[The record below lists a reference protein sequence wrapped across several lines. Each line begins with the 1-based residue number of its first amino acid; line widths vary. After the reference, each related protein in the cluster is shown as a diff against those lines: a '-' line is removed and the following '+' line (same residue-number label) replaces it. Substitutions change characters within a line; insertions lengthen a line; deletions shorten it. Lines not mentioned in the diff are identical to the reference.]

1 LLWDNAGFAKK
12 EAPSMSV
19 RRFLIPILALA
30 AFASACAGTSPSS
43 PTLAP
48 AEQPV
53 PTPGPGSAGGL
64 AATEPVSS
72 GLGEAAVFQIDPTAS
87 EVRFVIDEVLNG
99 SPNTVTGTTQV
110 ISGVIQVDPSQPSL
124 SIVGPITV
132 DAASLAT
139 DNNLRNGAIRRFI
152 LQANDFPEIVFV
164 STAVEGL
171 PAPATAG
178 ETYSFSLTGDLTIR
192 DITRPV
198 TFEVT
203 ITVES
208 NDRLTGSA
216 NATIQRSDFDL
227 DIPSVPQVAEVS
239 SDVILEIDFS
249 AARSG

>member
-1 LLWDNAGFAKK
+1 
-12 EAPSMSV
+12 MSV
-19 RRFLIPILALA
+19 RRLLIPLLALA
-30 AFASACAGTSPSS
+30 SFASACGGTAAST

-48 AEQPV
+48 AE
-53 PTPGPGSAGGL
+53 PTSPSPSTGAAGGP
-64 AATEPVSS
+64 AATEPTSS
-72 GLGEAAVFQIDPTAS
+72 GAGEAGAFQIDAATS
-87 EVRFVIDEVLNG
+87 EARFVIDEVLNG

-110 ISGVIQVDPSQPSL
+110 ISGVIQVDPSQPAL

-132 DAASLAT
+132 DAASLST

-152 LQANDFPEIVFV
+152 LQANDFPVIGFV

-178 ETYSFSLTGDLTIR
+178 ETYTFTVAGDLTIR

-216 NATIQRSDFDL
+216 AATIQRSDFDL

-249 AARSG
+249 AVRSN

>member
-1 LLWDNAGFAKK
+1 LLWDNAGFANK
-12 EAPSMSV
+12 EAPSMNV
-19 RRFLIPILALA
+19 RRFLIPLLALA
-30 AFASACAGTSPSS
+30 AIASACSGTSPSS

-48 AEQPV
+48 AEQPA
-53 PTPGPGSAGGL
+53 PTSGSGASGGP

-72 GLGEAAVFQIDPTAS
+72 GAGEAAVFQIDAAAS
-87 EVRFVIDEVLNG
+87 EARFVIDEVLNG

-110 ISGVIQVDPSQPSL
+110 ISGVIQVNPSQPSL
-124 SIVGPITV
+124 SVVGPITV
-132 DAASLAT
+132 DAASLST

-152 LQANDFPEIVFV
+152 LQASDFPVIAFV

-178 ETYSFSLTGDLTIR
+178 ETYSFTVTGDMTIR

-198 TFEVT
+198 SFGVT

-208 NDRLTGSA
+208 SDRLTGSA
-216 NATIQRSDFDL
+216 TATIQRSDFDL

-249 AARSG
+249 AVRSG